1 MIKLIA
7 SDMDGTLLNDDHMI
21 SEENLKAIRKAQEM
35 GRHFTIVTGRDYGAV
50 KSYLEECD
58 LKCECI
64 LSNGAEYRDV
74 NGNVIENVY
83 MNKESV
89 KIAFDILNEAGL
101 YIQLMTNKGSYITNK
116 ESDKKAIFDRFK
128 LFNPKMT
135 EEEVKKFIEKF
146 HKERG
151 MQEIDNIYEILES
164 NVEIL
169 KIVTFDKDEKLIARL
184 KDKLRESTSDLA
196 VVSTFSNDIEISDIE
211 AQKGLILAKTI
222 KKMGIDKSEVI
233 VLGDS
238 FNDYSMFTEFENS
251 YAMENAIPE
260 IKKIAKYITD
270 TNNNDGVAKA
280 IYKALEV

>member
-58 LKCECI
+58 LRCECI

-74 NGNVIENVY
+74 DGNVIESVY

-89 KIAFDILNEAGL
+89 KIVFDILNEAGL
-101 YIQLMTNKGSYITNK
+101 CIQLMTNKGSYVTNK
-116 ESDKKAIFDRFK
+116 ESDKKAIIDRFK

-135 EEEVKKFIEKF
+135 EEEVVEFVEKS
-146 HKERG
+146 HKQRG
-151 MQEIDNIYEILES
+151 MKLIDNIYEVLE
-164 NVEIL
+164 NDVEIL
-169 KIVTFDKDEKLIARL
+169 KIVTFDNDEKLIARL
-184 KDKLRESTSDLA
+184 KEKLRESTSDLA
-196 VVSTFSNDIEISDIE
+196 VASTFNNDIEISDIK
-211 AQKGLILAKTI
+211 AQKGLILAKAI

-260 IKKIAKYITD
+260 IKEIAKYITD

-280 IYKALEV
+280 IYKSLEI

>member
-21 SEENLKAIRKAQEM
+21 SEGNLKAIRKAQEM

-74 NGNVIENVY
+74 NGNVIESVY
-83 MNKESV
+83 MNKTSV
-89 KIAFDILNEAGL
+89 KIVFDILNEAGL
-101 YIQLMTNKGSYITNK
+101 CIQLMTNHGSYVSNK
-116 ESDKKAIFDRFK
+116 ESDKKAIIDRFK
-128 LFNPKMT
+128 LFNPKMN
-135 EEEVKKFIEKF
+135 EEEVAEFVEKF
-146 HKERG
+146 HEERG
-151 MQEIDNIYEILES
+151 MKYIDDVYEILES

-169 KIVTFDKDEKLIARL
+169 KIVTFDNDEKLIANL
-184 KDKLRESTSDLA
+184 KDKLKESTNDLA
-196 VVSTFSNDIEISDIE
+196 VASTFSNDIEISDIK

-260 IKKIAKYITD
+260 IKEIAKYITD
-270 TNNNDGVAKA
+270 SNNNDGVAKA
-280 IYKALEV
+280 IYKSLEV

>member
-21 SEENLKAIRKAQEM
+21 SEGNLKAIRKAQEM

-74 NGNVIENVY
+74 NGNVIESVY
-83 MNKESV
+83 MNKDSV
-89 KIAFDILNEAGL
+89 KIVFDILNEAGL
-101 YIQLMTNKGSYITNK
+101 CIQLMTNHGSYVSNK
-116 ESDKKAIFDRFK
+116 ESDKKAIIDRFK
-128 LFNPKMT
+128 LFNPKMN
-135 EEEVKKFIEKF
+135 EEEVAEFVEKF
-146 HKERG
+146 HEERG
-151 MQEIDNIYEILES
+151 MKYIDDVYEILES

-169 KIVTFDKDEKLIARL
+169 KIVTFDNDEKLIANL
-184 KDKLRESTSDLA
+184 KDKLKESTNDLA
-196 VVSTFSNDIEISDIE
+196 VASTFSNDIEISDIK

-260 IKKIAKYITD
+260 IKEIAKYITD
-270 TNNNDGVAKA
+270 SNNNDGVAKA
-280 IYKALEV
+280 IYKSLEV

>member
-35 GRHFTIVTGRDYGAV
+35 GRHFTIVTGRDYDGV
-50 KSYLEECD
+50 KSYLNEHD
-58 LKCECI
+58 LRCECI
-64 LSNGAEYRDV
+64 LNNGAEYRDV
-74 NGNVIENVY
+74 DGNIIESVY

-89 KIAFDILNEAGL
+89 KIVFDILNEAGL
-101 YIQLMTNKGSYITNK
+101 CIQFMTNNGLYVTNK
-116 ESDKKAIFDRFK
+116 ESDKRAIIDRFMS
-128 LFNPKMT
+128 FNPKMN
-135 EEEVKKFIEKF
+135 ESEVIEFVEKF
-146 HKERG
+146 QKERG
-151 MQEIDNIYEILES
+151 IKFIHNVYEILES
-164 NVEIL
+164 NIEIL
-169 KIVTFDKDEKLIARL
+169 KVLTFDNDEELIKKL
-184 KDKLRESTSDLA
+184 KDKLKANTSDLA
-196 VVSTFSNDIEISDIE
+196 VVSTFSNDIEISHIE

-280 IYKALEV
+280 IYKSLEL

>member
-21 SEENLKAIRKAQEM
+21 SEGNLKAIRKAQEM

-74 NGNVIENVY
+74 NGNVIESVY
-83 MNKESV
+83 MNKDSV
-89 KIAFDILNEAGL
+89 KIVFDILNEAGL
-101 YIQLMTNKGSYITNK
+101 CIQLMTNNGSYVSNK
-116 ESDKKAIFDRFK
+116 ESDKKAIIDRFK
-128 LFNPKMT
+128 LFNPKMN
-135 EEEVKKFIEKF
+135 EEEVAEFVEKF
-146 HKERG
+146 HEERG
-151 MQEIDNIYEILES
+151 MKYIDDVYDILES

-169 KIVTFDKDEKLIARL
+169 KIVTFDNDEKLIANL
-184 KDKLRESTSDLA
+184 KDKLKESTNDLA
-196 VVSTFSNDIEISDIE
+196 VASTFSNDIEISDIK

-260 IKKIAKYITD
+260 IKEIAKYITD
-270 TNNNDGVAKA
+270 SNNNDGVAKA
-280 IYKALEV
+280 IYKSLEV

>member
-7 SDMDGTLLNDDHMI
+7 SDMDGTLLNDDHII

-50 KSYLEECD
+50 KSYLEECN

-64 LSNGAEYRDV
+64 LNNGAEYRDV
-74 NGNVIENVY
+74 KGNVIESVN
-83 MNKESV
+83 MNKNSV
-89 KIAFDILNEAGL
+89 KIVIDMLNEAGL
-101 YIQLMTNKGSYITNK
+101 CIQLMTNKGTYITNK
-116 ESDKKAIFDRFK
+116 ESDKKAIIDRFK

-135 EEEVKKFIEKF
+135 EEEVIEFVEEFGKQ
-146 HKERG
+146 RG
-151 MQEIDNIYEILES
+151 IKEIDNVYDILES
-164 NVEIL
+164 DIDIL
-169 KIVTFDKDEKLIARL
+169 KIVTFDNDEKLIADL
-184 KDKLRESTSDLA
+184 KENLRENTSDLA
-196 VVSTFSNDIEISDIE
+196 IASTFSNDIEISDIK

-260 IKKIAKYITD
+260 IKEIAKYITD
-270 TNNNDGVAKA
+270 NNNNDGVAKA
-280 IYKALEV
+280 IYKSLEV

>member
-35 GRHFTIVTGRDYGAV
+35 GRYFTIVTGRDYGAV
-50 KSYLEECD
+50 KSYLDECN

-74 NGNVIENVY
+74 DGNIIESVY
-83 MNKESV
+83 MNKTSV
-89 KIAFDILNEAGL
+89 KIVFDILNEANL
-101 YIQLMTNKGSYITNK
+101 CIQLMTNKGSYITNK
-116 ESDKKAIFDRFK
+116 ESDKKAIIERFK

-135 EEEVKKFIEKF
+135 EEEVIEFVESF
-146 HKERG
+146 HKQRG
-151 MQEIDNIYEILES
+151 MKEIDNIYKILEDDI
-164 NVEIL
+164 EIL
-169 KIVTFDKDEKLIARL
+169 KIVTFDNDEKLIARL

-196 VVSTFSNDIEISDIE
+196 VASTFSNDIEISDIE
-211 AQKGLILAKTI
+211 AQKGIILAKTI

-260 IKKIAKYITD
+260 IKEIAKYITD

-280 IYKALEV
+280 IYKVLEI

>member
-50 KSYLEECD
+50 KSYLEECN

-74 NGNVIENVY
+74 NGNVIESVY
-83 MNKESV
+83 MNKDSV
-89 KIAFDILNEAGL
+89 KIVFDILNDAGL
-101 YIQLMTNKGSYITNK
+101 CIQLMTNKGSYVTNK
-116 ESDKKAIFDRFK
+116 ESDKKAIIDRFK
-128 LFNPKMT
+128 LFNPKMN
-135 EEEVKKFIEKF
+135 EEEVIELVEKF
-146 HKERG
+146 HTERG
-151 MQEIDNIYEILES
+151 MKYIDDVYEILES
-164 NVEIL
+164 NVEVL
-169 KIVTFDKDEKLIARL
+169 KIVTFDNDEKLIANL
-184 KDKLRESTSDLA
+184 KEKLKENTSDLA
-196 VVSTFSNDIEISDIE
+196 VASTFSNDIEISDIE

-260 IKKIAKYITD
+260 IKEIAKYITD